1 MSLAEKPRK
10 ATRPFWPEA
19 NGAFRTSFAQLALM
33 ARITRVEPG
42 TLATGWRSLATCWFS
57 PRNCNHESWL
67 NNVKYGDIWENLF
80 QNIPNI
86 WENTWKYLLWSSAA
100 LNFGLFSGMSS
111 WYELQT
117 TQLYATRDAPPV
129 SKVAEP
135 ITSCFSGS
143 IPSGKFHNKTWW
155 TEGCSLGH
163 GDMIHCCNCTILYPT
178 MLQFLLWREW
188 TSNPCMTTHI
198 HKLWLIHWGTGELN
212 GWTIKCQVC
221 CLPSNKRGVE
231 ISWVFP
237 CLYISENG
245 VFSIEISGL
254 FFLMGQDHATSCA
267 NITGISPTPDP
278 HPKIDVWW
286 WLMFIMPMKILYQNW
301 FDMVK
306 KCNMLKQSAILAL
319 NAIVSIKI
327 FKRQPCQLQQHH
339 MISWA
344 EKKTVPDSR
353 QTYPLVNVHITME
366 NHHVQW
372 VNPLFQWP
380 FSIANC

>member
-212 GWTIKCQVC
+212 GCTIKCQVC

-237 CLYISENG
+237 MPLHLREWCFQHRNQRLVLSHGPGSCNLLRQHNRHLTYTRPPPENRCLMMVDVHHAHENSVSKLVWHG
-245 VFSIEISGL
+245 EKVQHVETICHFGIKCYSKH
-254 FFLMGQDHATSCA
+254 QD
-267 NITGISPTPDP
+267 
-278 HPKIDVWW
+278 
-286 WLMFIMPMKILYQNW
+286 F
-301 FDMVK
+301 
-306 KCNMLKQSAILAL
+306 
-319 NAIVSIKI
+319 
-327 FKRQPCQLQQHH
+327 
-339 MISWA
+339 
-344 EKKTVPDSR
+344 
-353 QTYPLVNVHITME
+353 QTTTM
-366 NHHVQW
+366 
-372 VNPLFQWP
+372 
-380 FSIANC
+380 SIATTSHD